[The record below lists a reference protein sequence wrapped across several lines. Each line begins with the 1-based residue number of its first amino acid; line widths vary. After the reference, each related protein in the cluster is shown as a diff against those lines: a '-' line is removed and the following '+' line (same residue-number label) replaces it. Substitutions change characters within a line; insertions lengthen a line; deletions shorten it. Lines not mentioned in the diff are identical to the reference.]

1 MRTEIRGR
9 AIDLMGFGKATKAV
23 VIGLPVFLVCV
34 TLMSL
39 IWNSISGHGH
49 LTLSV
54 YSQLF
59 QNESFF
65 KIIGATLESSIGGA
79 LLSVLIGAPM
89 AYVAASM
96 TEKYVKWFHVANS
109 LPLIIPSY
117 ISALAWEFMFGPIGF
132 VNKILSHIFGGNPQV
147 IHFFGMGGLIF
158 SLGLIHYPFVYLL
171 TYAALS
177 QIPVDSLRAARCSGA
192 SAFSVFRYIIFPL
205 GWQAILNGALLAF
218 VTNADDFGIP
228 AFIGIPGHVT
238 VLSTAIYQEITNSLF
253 SGGFG
258 SAAAWSVIAGVISG
272 FIMLLEVLASR
283 RTNHYSSGQSGG
295 LRGNNMAVSVIGIA
309 LFVLILLI
317 TVVIPFILL
326 VITALLPAVGAPLSK
341 MSISDF
347 WIAIENFGQTG
358 LVFRNSIEMALVTGV
373 ACSIVGSIAV
383 NTFSKNNSL
392 FGKFVG
398 IVLSL
403 PYALPGMIFGLAMIL
418 TFLHPLPLVHW
429 SLYGTFWILVIAYF
443 TRFITLAVRTLTPAF
458 ASFDRTQ
465 VRAASVC
472 GAGTLKVVQRILIPA
487 MLTSFITSF
496 LFVFLTSLTEMTVSS
511 VLAAPKTETIGMAI
525 LNFDQ
530 TGDMMS
536 AAVFSLM
543 VLALMGVF
551 AAVVWGCM
559 KAYLHI
565 NNKKTRS
572 ALHWRLLRNP

>member
-1 MRTEIRGR
+1 
-9 AIDLMGFGKATKAV
+9 MGFGRATRAV
-23 VIGLPVFLVCV
+23 VVGLPVFLVCV
-34 TLMSL
+34 TLISL

-59 QNESFF
+59 HNGSFF

-79 LLSVLIGAPM
+79 LLSILIGAPQ
-89 AYVAASM
+89 AYLAASM
-96 TEKYVKWFHVANS
+96 PERYVKWFHIANS

-132 VNKILSHIFGGNPQV
+132 INKILSHIFAGNTQV

-192 SAFSVFRYIIFPL
+192 STFSMFRHIIFPL
-205 GWQAILNGALLAF
+205 GWQAILNGGLLAF
-218 VTNADDFGIP
+218 VTNVDDFGIP

-272 FIMLLEVLASR
+272 LIMLLEVLATR
-283 RTNHYSSGQSGG
+283 RTFHYSSGQSGG
-295 LRGNNMAVSVIGIA
+295 LRGKNLTVSIFGIV

-326 VITALLPAVGAPLSK
+326 VITALLPSVGAPLST
-341 MSISDF
+341 MSLSDF
-347 WIAIENFGQTG
+347 WTAIVNFGQTG
-358 LVFRNSIEMALVTGV
+358 LVFRNSIEMALVTGI

-383 NTFSKNNSL
+383 NAFSRNDSM

-398 IVLSL
+398 VILSL

-418 TFLHPLPLVHW
+418 TFIHPIPLIHW
-429 SLYGTFWILVIAYF
+429 SLYGTFWIIVIAYF
-443 TRFITLAVRTLTPAF
+443 TRFITLAVRTLAPAF
-458 ASFDRTQ
+458 ASFDYTQ
-465 VRAASVC
+465 IRAASVS
-472 GAGTLKVVQRILIPA
+472 GAGPLKVVQKILIPA

-511 VLAAPKTETIGMAI
+511 VLAAPRTETIGMAI

-543 VLALMGVF
+543 VLVLMGAF
-551 AAVVWGCM
+551 AAAVWGCM
-559 KAYLHI
+559 KTYLYI
-565 NNKKTRS
+565 GLKNREGSVLKDVS
-572 ALHWRLLRNP
+572 DLQQMLQ